1 MKTPVQVQPGERL
14 LMVLRRHWMYFYP
27 RLVLLLLITLVPP
40 AALLF
45 AVERADALDDVW
57 GKLAIGAAITW
68 VVIWGART
76 YFTWY
81 RYQHDTWM
89 LTDQR
94 LVDSLRKH
102 WFHHSISSADL
113 VDVED
118 VSVHRSGLF
127 GTTFNYGDV
136 RVQTAGQQAN
146 FVLSGIPKPSA
157 VLTQIDAARD
167 AARRDVARA
176 NYTAAAGEPPQTA
189 AEGAPT
195 PAN

>member
-14 LMVLRRHWMYFYP
+14 LLLLRRHWMYFYP
-27 RLVLLLLITLVPP
+27 RLILLLLITLVPP
-40 AALLF
+40 AGLLY
-45 AVERADALDDVW
+45 VMDRAEALDDVW
-57 GKLAIGAAITW
+57 GKIAIGAAITW
-68 VVIWGART
+68 LVLWGART

-81 RYQHDTWM
+81 RYQNDMWM
-89 LTDQR
+89 ITDQR

-102 WFHHSISSADL
+102 WFHHSIASADL

-127 GTTFNYGDV
+127 GTTFNDGDV

-167 AARRDVARA
+167 ASRRDVARS
-176 NYTAAAGEPPQTA
+176 NQPPPPSEPAAASTAPP
-189 AEGAPT
+189 P
-195 PAN
+195 